1 MKKSGAC
8 SLVEPV
14 PGDDIE
20 CVVEQ
25 FAAVRLATGFGASGI
40 DIQISPVKSDCAS
53 LI

>member
-8 SLVEPV
+8 SLVELV

-25 FAAVRLATGFGASGI
+25 CAAVRLAAGFGASGI